1 MPFRRERLGHITD
14 WAAEGKVMTCLSCRH
29 SIGTD
34 GGIWCQSRHTWAVRR
49 CERFEY
55 EPGTDEGERT

>member
-1 MPFRRERLGHITD
+1 
-14 WAAEGKVMTCLSCRH
+14 MTCLSCRH

-34 GGIWCQSRHTWAVRR
+34 GGLWCQSRHTWAVRR